1 MFDNASECK
10 ENRTL
15 TRFFLVALLALVG
28 LLVFG
33 IQFTNSQSPGS
44 TPAAVWNLPSPT
56 STGNEAILM
65 HTGLSSSGSNQ
76 VILVDTNKRV
86 MAVYFVAPD
95 TGVIQ
100 LKSVRNLAAD
110 FQLEEFNGSDP
121 SPAKVRSILGH
132 P

>member
-1 MFDNASECK
+1 MTRIFVVAS
-10 ENRTL
+10 
-15 TRFFLVALLALVG
+15 LALVG

-33 IQFTNSQSPGS
+33 VQFTNSQTPGS
-44 TPAAVWNLPSPT
+44 TTPAVWNLPSPAAV
-56 STGNEAILM
+56 GNEAMLIQ
-65 HTGLSSSGSNQ
+65 TGITSTGSNQ
-76 VILVDTNKRV
+76 VIMVDTTKRV
-86 MAVYFVAPD
+86 MAVYVVAPD